1 MLDFDEELLR
11 AESPEDLK
19 DMKLWMFREQVRIQ
33 AKGEELQ
40 ELNRELQDLKRRLE
54 RDRTALELREK
65 TIKKRYDDNEVF
77 IEKKKK
83 IIENAYQQLALDRKA
98 LECER
103 LNFEHEKNK
112 YRRQK
117 MSGAKTMHQY
127 ESSAYDCTSFFRG
140 VDSELALRK
149 RYKEL
154 LKIFHPDNKCG
165 DTKTLLLIQT
175 EYENM
180 RSRYHEG
187 S

>member
-1 MLDFDEELLR
+1 MHN
-11 AESPEDLK
+11 AQTQTLK
-19 DMKLWMFREQVRIQ
+19 ADSEYSKHFYVRFPKNGRKSVPAQ
-33 AKGEELQ
+33 KCLSY
-40 ELNRELQDLKRRLE
+40 LTNTPRK
-54 RDRTALELREK
+54 
-65 TIKKRYDDNEVF
+65 
-77 IEKKKK
+77 
-83 IIENAYQQLALDRKA
+83 KA
-98 LECER
+98 LECEK
-103 LNFEHEKNK
+103 LNFEHERSK

-117 MSGAKTMHQY
+117 MSGANSRSNVHQY
-127 ESSAYDCTSFFRG
+127 GGASDAYDGTSFFRG

-175 EYENM
+175 EYESM